1 MVMKIA
7 LCVMIIINKNIFLGS
22 DQLSILMKNSRYVT
36 VHVYFFFDIFC
47 LGFAYPFS
55 NLIEILW
62 ILEIWNG
69 KIRSSR

>member
-22 DQLSILMKNSRYVT
+22 DQLSILMKNSRYV
-36 VHVYFFFDIFC
+36 HVYFFVVDIFC